1 MTTDTLPAPS
11 IDREA
16 PTSPHHDIPEPM
28 SQEEMFRAVLGSL
41 LDEKLAPIERDMREL
56 CETFTERSDLLST
69 QVMAMN
75 ASLEMATNAYRLH
88 AERTDAT
95 IAHQDGRIKTL
106 EATVEVQ
113 KTEIATLKTRVATL
127 EAKRP
132 SETL

>member
-1 MTTDTLPAPS
+1 MTMDTLPAPAL
-11 IDREA
+11 DREA
-16 PTSPHHDIPEPM
+16 PTRPHHDIPEPP
-28 SQEEMFRAVLGSL
+28 SQEEIFRSVLGSL
-41 LDEKLAPIERDMREL
+41 LDEKLAPLERDMRDL
-56 CETFTERSDLLST
+56 CETFTEQSELLSS

-75 ASLEMATNAYRLH
+75 ASLDMATNAYRLH
-88 AERTDAT
+88 AERTDTA